1 MLFDS
6 HNHLQSAKFGKPAA
20 ELIAGMRA
28 AGISGCVANATRE
41 ADWEAVAALAR
52 EFSGFVFPA
61 YGIHPWF
68 ADTAEEGWGER
79 LRERLL
85 ADPAASVGEAGVDG
99 WVDSPRMEVQIP
111 VFVKQ
116 AEIAAE
122 LGRAMTVHCLK
133 AWEPLF
139 EAMDRAAAW
148 PEKFLMHSFG
158 GSAEVA
164 ERLLKKGAWFSFS
177 GHFLHPRKA
186 KVLEV
191 FRKLPADRILLET
204 DAPDMIPPEECIAFP
219 LADGVNHPANF
230 GKIAEAFAAGMGADI
245 LARVRENGR
254 SFWNQPQLDPLIRD
268 LGLRRRAN
276 SLYVITNETPIRAV

>member
-6 HNHLQSAKFGKPAA
+6 HNHLQSAKFGKPVGG
-20 ELIAGMRA
+20 LIAEMRA
-28 AGISGCVANATRE
+28 AGISGCVVNATRE
-41 ADWEAVAALAR
+41 ADWEAVAELAER
-52 EFSGFVFPA
+52 FPDFVFPA
-61 YGIHPWF
+61 YGIHPWY
-68 ADTAEEGWGER
+68 ADTAEEGWEER
-79 LRERLL
+79 LGERLL
-85 ADPAASVGEAGVDG
+85 ADARASVGEVGVDG
-99 WVDSPRMEVQIP
+99 WVELPGIEVQIP

-116 AEIAAE
+116 AQLAAE

-158 GSAEVA
+158 GSAEIA

-191 FRKLPADRILLET
+191 FRKIPADRILLET
-204 DAPDMIPPEECIAFP
+204 DAPEMIPPEECIEFP
-219 LADGVNHPANF
+219 LGEGINHPANLRR
-230 GKIAEAFAAGMGADI
+230 IAEAFGKGAGTGI
-245 LARVRENGR
+245 LARVELNHRA
-254 SFWNQPQLDPLIRD
+254 FWGCDIP
-268 LGLRRRAN
+268 G
-276 SLYVITNETPIRAV
+276 

>member
-6 HNHLQSAKFGKPAA
+6 HNHLQSGKFGRPVGEMIGEMQAV
-20 ELIAGMRA
+20 
-28 AGISGCVANATRE
+28 GITGCVVNATQE
-41 ADWEAVAALAR
+41 ADWEVVAALAR
-52 EFSGFVFPA
+52 EFPGFVFTA
-61 YGIHPWF
+61 YGIHPWH
-68 ADTAEEGWGER
+68 ADAAGEGWEIR

-85 ADPAASVGEAGVDG
+85 SDPTASLGEVGVDG
-99 WVDSPRMEVQIP
+99 WVDSPRMETQLS
-111 VFVKQ
+111 VFIKQ

-122 LGRAMTVHCLK
+122 LGRVMTVHCLK

-139 EAMDRAAAW
+139 AAMDRAAAW

-158 GSAEVA
+158 GSAEIA

-204 DAPDMIPPEECIAFP
+204 DAPEMIPPEDFVKFSLGA
-219 LADGVNHPANF
+219 GVNHPANLRS
-230 GKIAEAFAAGMGADI
+230 IAEALERETHGGMLGKI
-245 LARVRENGR
+245 TENGKR
-254 SFWNQPQLDPLIRD
+254 FWGI
-268 LGLRRRAN
+268 
-276 SLYVITNETPIRAV
+276 